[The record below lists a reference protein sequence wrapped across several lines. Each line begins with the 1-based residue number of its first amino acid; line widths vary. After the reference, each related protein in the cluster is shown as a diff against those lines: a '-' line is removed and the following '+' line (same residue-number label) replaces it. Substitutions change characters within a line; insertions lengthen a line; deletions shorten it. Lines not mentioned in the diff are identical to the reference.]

1 MGSSSLTGTAD
12 GMGRGKRELGERA
25 IRGKNNQEKRRI
37 VSVQGLSSPG
47 QQRVRAGGDPA
58 LLARLPWLLRVR
70 DLLGQALEKKTEQN
84 LFIVLWFVTGKKG
97 RGCLCSPATAPA
109 PGLRRVWSSTGDTN
123 TECLSLTN
131 ISCSTWSGIKLPG
144 DTGVCEEML
153 R

>member
-25 IRGKNNQEKRRI
+25 VRGKNNQEKRRI

-70 DLLGQALEKKTEQN
+70 DLLGQALEKKNRAKPIYCSLVCHREKGQGLPVLTCHSTCPWPEKGLEQH
-84 LFIVLWFVTGKKG
+84 
-97 RGCLCSPATAPA
+97 RGHKHRMLELDKHQLLHLEWNKTA
-109 PGLRRVWSSTGDTN
+109 RRHW
-123 TECLSLTN
+123 
-131 ISCSTWSGIKLPG
+131 
-144 DTGVCEEML
+144 GV
-153 R
+153 